1 LRDRNRGGT
10 IRLGKAVI
18 FAETGHVKRSCAIIA
33 QGIALLAL
41 AEVAVA
47 QTIPLPRPRPF
58 SNTEAPAART
68 AAPPA
73 TPAPSACRIRLTAE
87 RAIAPSVDAIEG
99 PGECGGTDM
108 VRLEAVVLSDGSR
121 VEMNP
126 PAVLKCTMAEAIADW
141 VRDDLSQLTAFSLG
155 SRLRTV
161 RNFAA
166 YHCRSRNNIIG
177 AMMSE
182 HGRGNALDVRS
193 ITLVNGKTVD
203 PTDVQVSKE
212 FRESWKKSVCARFS
226 TVLGPGS
233 DGYHENHIHVDLMER
248 RSGYRAMCQWDV
260 RVPEVKPAPELA
272 STGSI
277 PLPVPRP
284 KIEKSDPPASARQ

>member
-1 LRDRNRGGT
+1 LRARNRGGT
-10 IRLGKAVI
+10 IRLRKAAI
-18 FAETGHVKRSCAIIA
+18 CAETGHVKRSCAIIA
-33 QGIALLAL
+33 LVAL
-41 AEVAVA
+41 AEVAAA
-47 QTIPLPRPRPF
+47 QTVPLPRPRPF
-58 SNTEAPAART
+58 SNSEPPAART
-68 AAPPA
+68 ASPPA
-73 TPAPSACRIRLTAE
+73 TPAPSACRVRLTAE

-108 VRLEAVVLSDGSR
+108 VRLEAVVLSDMSR
-121 VEMNP
+121 VEINP
-126 PAVLKCTMAEAIADW
+126 PAVLKCNMAEAIVDW
-141 VRDDLSQLTAFSLG
+141 VRDDLAELTAFSLG
-155 SRLRTV
+155 SRLRAV
-161 RNFAA
+161 RNYAA

-182 HGRGNALDVRS
+182 HGKGNAIDVRS

-203 PTDVQVSKE
+203 PTDVQVSRD

-260 RVPEVKPAPELA
+260 RVPEEKPAPELA

-277 PLPVPRP
+277 PLPQPRP
-284 KIEKSDPPASARQ
+284 KIDSPAARQ

>member
-1 LRDRNRGGT
+1 
-10 IRLGKAVI
+10 
-18 FAETGHVKRSCAIIA
+18 VKRSCAIIA
-33 QGIALLAL
+33 SVIALLAL

-58 SNTEAPAART
+58 SNSEQPPAART

-73 TPAPSACRIRLTAE
+73 TPAPSACRIRLTPE

-108 VRLEAVVLSDGSR
+108 VRLEAVVLSDSSR
-121 VEMNP
+121 VEISP
-126 PAVLKCTMAEAIADW
+126 PAVLKCNMAEAITDW
-141 VRDDLSQLTAFSLG
+141 VRDDLSQLAAFSLG

-182 HGRGNALDVRS
+182 HGKGNALDVRS

-260 RVPEVKPAPELA
+260 RVPEEKPAPELA

-277 PLPVPRP
+277 PLPQPRP
-284 KIEKSDPPASARQ
+284 KIEKTDPPASARQ